1 MSDPPEVETPQIV
14 SQPSQIGPLQK
25 IAGLQSIIPQFDGN
39 TSVTPQYFLDN
50 FEKFTTLV
58 KCSEEEKLMFLK
70 SKIRGDALAH
80 LINSPDLSQ
89 ENNYDRFKEK
99 FLAFFE
105 KKVSLATRQQKFSNC
120 RMQAG
125 ETVKLYAARIALTTM
140 DFFNNPDL
148 SNPSVKALFEQCK
161 LSKFLEGLLPDFK
174 YATLMKDPQSFQDA
188 LDYVELLETNKACVP
203 QSNQDIS
210 VMQSLNTVNAISKE
224 ISNQDI
230 KKLIETHAQQT
241 YDTICTLSK
250 EIEDMR
256 LLSHNNNPSR
266 NRSNFAPPF
275 IKGNRN
281 NSTRPKNFPPCAIC
295 GKRNHLEQYCFY
307 KRDTPRTPRF
317 GQNSTQW
324 NRNNDRGQCS
334 GTSTRDISSREN
346 PRFSRHLNYKRGGGN

>member
-1 MSDPPEVETPQIV
+1 MSDPPENP
-14 SQPSQIGPLQK
+14 QIGPLQK
-25 IAGLQSIIPQFDGN
+25 IAGLQSIIPQYDGN

-58 KCSEEEKLMFLK
+58 KCSDEEKIMFLK

-89 ENNYDRFKEK
+89 EDNYERFKEK

-140 DFFNNPDL
+140 NFFNNPDL
-148 SNPSVKALFEQCK
+148 SIPSVKALFEQCK

-188 LDYVELLETNKACVP
+188 LDYVELLETNKTCLT
-203 QSNQDIS
+203 QSNQDIPF
-210 VMQSLNTVNAISKE
+210 MQGINTVNAVSKE
-224 ISNQDI
+224 ITIHDI

-241 YDTICTLSK
+241 HDTICTLSK

-256 LLSHNNNPSR
+256 LTSNNNNLSR
-266 NRSNFAPPF
+266 NRSNFEPSF
-275 IKGNRN
+275 NRN
-281 NSTRPKNFPPCAIC
+281 SRGNNFTRQKNFPPCAIC
-295 GKRNHLEQYCFY
+295 GKRNHLERYCFY
-307 KRDTPRTPRF
+307 KRDAFRT
-317 GQNSTQW
+317 GQNSTPW
-324 NRNNDRGQCS
+324 NRVNDGGQRS
-334 GTSTRDISSREN
+334 RVNTRDIPLREK
-346 PRFSRHLNYKRGGGN
+346 PRPRYLNYKREGGN